1 MTRDSP
7 LLKFVD
13 AADLSPS
20 GGGGDALIPAGMP
33 AGSCSPGAACDTESP
48 FCAVLAPQPI
58 AVREQKFNYIL
69 APAASTAM
77 GRFRYGVSKE
87 SEFQ

>member
-69 APAASTAM
+69 FDPIIRLEPPDNENLVPVNS
-77 GRFRYGVSKE
+77 V
-87 SEFQ
+87 